1 MKSKIVT
8 ATLALCCLSP
18 SFSYAQSTAPTIADE
33 VIFTLS
39 SETLTSP
46 RAVVEHPKADFIKL
60 HFKSLN
66 LPQGSA
72 IRLTSRDGTEVVQ
85 YTESQQSWFAQS
97 LFGDQVLIEL
107 IPNAKGEI
115 GQFEIDYYMAGNES
129 LAESELLSTCGI
141 NERKDVACWQ
151 DSHPEKVSWSSP
163 VARLLINGRSLC
175 TAWRVGPDNRLF
187 TNNHCVSTA
196 SELKQTEVWFNYQRT
211 TCNGSLATTVKV
223 MGNELLSTDYTLDY
237 TLFTVDDFNKI
248 ASFGYLGLDNTEP
261 VFGNGIYIPQ
271 HGLAI
276 LKNSP
281 SRAIRMD
288 LAYVRLISHQPMVEA
303 LTRTLATS
311 ATPLAALRAPP
322 SSTPL
327 ITKPLRY
334 IISAGVKIKG

>member
-107 IPNAKGEI
+107 IPNSNFKI
-115 GQFEIDYYMAGNES
+115 GKF
-129 LAESELLSTCGI
+129 
-141 NERKDVACWQ
+141 
-151 DSHPEKVSWSSP
+151 
-163 VARLLINGRSLC
+163 
-175 TAWRVGPDNRLF
+175 
-187 TNNHCVSTA
+187 
-196 SELKQTEVWFNYQRT
+196 
-211 TCNGSLATTVKV
+211 
-223 MGNELLSTDYTLDY
+223 
-237 TLFTVDDFNKI
+237 
-248 ASFGYLGLDNTEP
+248 
-261 VFGNGIYIPQ
+261 
-271 HGLAI
+271 
-276 LKNSP
+276 
-281 SRAIRMD
+281 
-288 LAYVRLISHQPMVEA
+288 
-303 LTRTLATS
+303 
-311 ATPLAALRAPP
+311 
-322 SSTPL
+322 
-327 ITKPLRY
+327 
-334 IISAGVKIKG
+334 